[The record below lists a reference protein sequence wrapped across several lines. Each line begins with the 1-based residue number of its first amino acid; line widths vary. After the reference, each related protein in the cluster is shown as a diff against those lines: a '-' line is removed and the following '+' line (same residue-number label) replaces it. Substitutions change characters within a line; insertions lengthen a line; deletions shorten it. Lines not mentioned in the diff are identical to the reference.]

1 MAAVYASTITQGA
14 VLIVSGVNSQSVC
27 NPDGTFIGSGGE
39 GSSVSIVGPIGA
51 QTPADSVAT
60 VISGSTANGNTTS
73 TTSNLSTVG
82 STTITAGAI
91 SIEFILSTDFKGTIN
106 GASFDNTG
114 TNAVGVYRLDA
125 PPWKPLAALTYII
138 TAGTAVL
145 TTQV

>member
-1 MAAVYASTITQGA
+1 MPAGSYGFDTNGKQIDETSSATRIWALILGALQALVGAGGGGGGSTNSTIVGA
-14 VLIVSGVNSQSVC
+14 
-27 NPDGTFIGSGGE
+27 
-39 GSSVSIVGPIGA
+39 
-51 QTPADSVAT
+51 
-60 VISGSTANGNTTS
+60 TASGNTTS